1 MVAQLAARRGLAR
14 GSPEQRSSHRRPTPH
29 APAGSPSASDD
40 PDLLALLGDLSDAI
54 SVVTVVHR
62 ALEAKVI
69 AGVGDEEV
77 TLRYALTL
85 LRTAYS
91 AFDLAFLHLSQ

>member
-1 MVAQLAARRGLAR
+1 MAAALAARRSFAR
-14 GSPEQRSSHRRPTPH
+14 GSPGQRSSHRRPTPQ

-40 PDLLALLGDLSDAI
+40 LDLLALLGDLSDAI

-62 ALEAKVI
+62 ALEARVI

-91 AFDLAFLHLSQ
+91 AFDLAFLRLSR